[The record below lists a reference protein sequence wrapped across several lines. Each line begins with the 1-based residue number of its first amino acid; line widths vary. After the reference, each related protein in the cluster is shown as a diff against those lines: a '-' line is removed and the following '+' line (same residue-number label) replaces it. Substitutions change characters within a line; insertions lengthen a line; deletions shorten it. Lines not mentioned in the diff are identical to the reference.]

1 MTGAMKKSNPHV
13 VFHAGRF
20 LTQLLDGSGHDME
33 WLAGQIRVGIGELEA
48 LLCQPNMDAELFVR
62 LGLPFGPVFFDKL
75 DRLILHGNHPDEVS
89 KA

>member
-1 MTGAMKKSNPHV
+1 MTGAMKKSNPYV

-62 LGLPFGPVFFDKL
+62 LGLFDKL
-75 DRLILHGNHPDEVS
+75 DRIILHGNHPDEVS

>member
-48 LLCQPNMDAELFVR
+48 LL
-62 LGLPFGPVFFDKL
+62 
-75 DRLILHGNHPDEVS
+75 
-89 KA
+89 